1 MSNWLVSALV
11 VMTAGCASVS
21 TEIGGFVAADGRV
34 FIEPP
39 KYPGQATG
47 NGVSLVTE
55 PRAEFKSGN
64 STLTLKP
71 FYRLDPND
79 ERRSHFDVREAKYRL
94 SLEHFE
100 FAIGSDVVTW
110 GVLEAYRPTDV
121 INQVDFVESFNGSA
135 KLGQP
140 MVELGW
146 VGSSSS
152 FKLYVLP
159 YFRERTFPGVR
170 GRLRFPATLD
180 VDHPEY
186 ESPLRQY
193 TPSAAARYAFNFGD
207 LDVSLSAFGGVSRD
221 PRFILELTTGNV
233 APRYDMSYQGSADA
247 QLTLDAL
254 TLKVEG
260 FVRLW
265 TNQLV
270 PFGGGGAGLDYTFYK
285 VFDEANLTF
294 AAEFVFDTRPLS
306 GPITFFDHDAFAGAR
321 LAFND
326 VANTEINAGALVDVI
341 DGATFGTLE
350 ASRRLGEH
358 WRLTATA
365 NLFFGKPGKL
375 QTSFVR
381 DNFGQLR
388 VAYFF

>member
-1 MSNWLVSALV
+1 MAVAL
-11 VMTAGCASVS
+11 AACASVS
-21 TEIGGFVAADGRV
+21 AEVGGSVAADGRV
-34 FIEPP
+34 FVEPP
-39 KYPGQATG
+39 KYPGQAAG
-47 NGVSLVTE
+47 NGVSLVAE
-55 PRAEFKSGN
+55 PRLEVKSLSGTH
-64 STLTLKP
+64 TLTVKP

-79 ERRSHFDVREAKYRL
+79 ERRSHFDVREAKYRF

-100 FAIGSDVVTW
+100 LVVGSDVITW
-110 GVLEAYRPTDV
+110 GTLEAYRPSDV
-121 INQVDFVESFNGSA
+121 LNQIDFVESYTGSA

-140 MVELGW
+140 FIELAW
-146 VGSSSS
+146 VGESSS
-152 FKLYVLP
+152 FKFYALP

-193 TPSAAARYAFNFGD
+193 TPSAAARYAFNVGD
-207 LDVSLSAFGGVSRD
+207 LDVGLSAFGGVSRE
-221 PRFILELTTGNV
+221 PRFIVELTSGNV
-233 APRYDMSYQGSADA
+233 APRYDLSYQASADA

-254 TLKVEG
+254 TLKAEG
-260 FVRLW
+260 FVRAW
-265 TNQLV
+265 TNRFIV
-270 PFGGGGAGLDYTFYK
+270 FGGAGVGLDYTVYK

-294 AAEFVFDTRPLS
+294 AAEFVFDTRPLT
-306 GPITFFDHDAFAGAR
+306 GPVTFFDHDAFAGMR

-326 VANTEINAGALVDVI
+326 VANTEINAGALVDVV
-341 DGATFGTLE
+341 DASTFGTVE
-350 ASRRLGEH
+350 ASRRFGDH
-358 WRLTATA
+358 WRVTASV
-365 NLFFGKPGKL
+365 NLFFGTPGKL

>member
-1 MSNWLVSALV
+1 
-11 VMTAGCASVS
+11 MTGSVA
-21 TEIGGFVAADGRV
+21 GFVAADGRV
-34 FIEPP
+34 FVEPP

-55 PRAEFKSGN
+55 PRVELKSGN
-64 STLTLKP
+64 HTLTVRP

-100 FAIGSDVVTW
+100 LALGSDVISW
-110 GVLEAYRPTDV
+110 GVLEAYRPTDIV
-121 INQVDFVESFNGSA
+121 NQLDFVESYSGSA

-140 MVELGW
+140 FIEVGW
-146 VGSSSS
+146 VGEAASL
-152 FKLYVLP
+152 KVYLLP

-193 TPSAAARYAFNFGD
+193 TPSAAARYAFNIGE
-207 LDVSLSAFGGVSRD
+207 LDVGLSAFGGVSRE
-221 PRFILELTTGNV
+221 PRFILELTSGNV
-233 APRYDMSYQGSADA
+233 APRYDLSYQASADA

-254 TLKVEG
+254 TLKAEG

-265 TNQLV
+265 TNQLIA
-270 PFGGGGAGLDYTFYK
+270 FGGAGVGADYTLYQ

-294 AAEFVFDTRPLS
+294 AGEFVFDTRPLS

-326 VANTEINAGALVDVI
+326 VASTELNAGALIDVVD
-341 DGATFGTLE
+341 GSTFGTVE

-358 WRLTATA
+358 WRITASA

>member
-1 MSNWLVSALV
+1 MRGRGGLIEGV
-11 VMTAGCASVS
+11 VV
-21 TEIGGFVAADGRV
+21 
-34 FIEPP
+34 EP
-39 KYPGQATG
+39 
-47 NGVSLVTE
+47 
-55 PRAEFKSGN
+55 
-64 STLTLKP
+64 
-71 FYRLDPND
+71 
-79 ERRSHFDVREAKYRL
+79 AKYRL

-100 FAIGSDVVTW
+100 LALGSDVISW
-110 GVLEAYRPTDV
+110 GVLEAHRPTDIV
-121 INQVDFVESFNGSA
+121 NQIDFVESYTGSA

-140 MVELGW
+140 FIELGW
-146 VGSSSS
+146 VGEASSL
-152 FKLYVLP
+152 KLYLLP

-193 TPSAAARYAFNFGD
+193 TPSAAARYAFNLGE
-207 LDVSLSAFGGVSRD
+207 LDVGLSAFGGVSRE
-221 PRFILELTTGNV
+221 PRFILELTSGNV
-233 APRYDMSYQGSADA
+233 APRYDLSYQASADA

-254 TLKVEG
+254 TLKAEG

-265 TNQLV
+265 TNQLIV
-270 PFGGGGAGLDYTFYK
+270 FGGLGVGLDYTLYQ
-285 VFDEANLTF
+285 VFDEANLTL
-294 AAEFVFDTRPLS
+294 AGEFVFDSRPLT
-306 GPITFFDHDAFAGAR
+306 GPITFFDHDAFVGAR

-326 VANTEINAGALVDVI
+326 VSSTELNAGALIDVL
-341 DGATFGTLE
+341 DGSTFGTVE

-358 WRLTATA
+358 WRITASA
-365 NLFFGKPGKL
+365 NLFFGRPGKL